1 MGTAI
6 RRLLALVANESR
18 KEWRKA
24 PMPKNG
30 FIKYTMPINK
40 KCEIMHGVFVGIER
54 IPC

>member
-6 RRLLALVANESR
+6 RRLLSLVVVNESR
-18 KEWRKA
+18 NEWRKA

-40 KCEIMHGVFVGIER
+40 KL
-54 IPC
+54 